1 MGVLAT
7 TKTPVE
13 DYLRSEEKKTILL
26 IEFDSSFKQWI
37 LVLRKEVL
45 EQLGEEIYNPS
56 VIANKAIEQDD

>member
-7 TKTPVE
+7 TKTPAR